1 MNGLSALIVVAVLLG
16 TAWLGAGVAGQE
28 MLFGVVIPYAAIAVF
43 LLGLVYRVVR
53 WARAPVPFRITSS
66 SGQQTSLPW
75 IKAEKL
81 ESPPDAKWTIG
92 RMALEVLFFRSLFR
106 NTKASL
112 APGQKLLQQSDRLLW
127 LGALVFH
134 WSFLIIFL
142 RHLRFFLEPV
152 PVFVQWLERID
163 ELFQVAVPTL
173 FLTDVAIVAAL
184 VYLLGRRFF
193 NPLVRYISLAADYL
207 ALYLLLGVA
216 LSGILMR
223 YFTRVDLL
231 AAKELALGLVT
242 LRPTVPEGIGLAFY
256 VHVFFVSVLFAYF
269 PFSKL
274 MHLAGVFL
282 SPTRNM
288 LASTRAYRHV
298 NPWNYPV
305 KVHTYEEYEEEF
317 REKMVEAGLPVDKP
331 LEASA
336 EAAEKE

>member
-1 MNGLSALIVVAVLLG
+1 MNGLAALIVVAVLFG
-16 TAWLGAGVAGQE
+16 TVWLGAGVGGQE
-28 MLFGVVIPYAAIAVF
+28 TLFGVVIPYAAIAVF
-43 LLGLVYRVVR
+43 LLGLVYKILT
-53 WARAPVPFRITSS
+53 WARAPVPFKITSS

-75 IKAEKL
+75 IEAEKL
-81 ESPPDAKWTIG
+81 ESPPDAKWTVG

-112 APGQKLLQQSDRLLW
+112 HPGPNLVQQSDRLLW

-134 WSFLIIFL
+134 WSFLIIFI

-152 PVFVQWLERID
+152 PAFVQGMERLD

-184 VYLLGRRFF
+184 LYLLGRRFF
-193 NPLVRYISLAADYL
+193 NPLVRYISLASDYL
-207 ALYLLLGVA
+207 ALYILLGVA
-216 LSGILMR
+216 LSGIVMR
-223 YFTRVDLL
+223 YFAKVDLL

-242 LRPTVPEGIGLAFY
+242 LRPSVPEGIGLAFY

-274 MHLAGVFL
+274 MHMGGVFL

-288 LASTRAYRHV
+288 PNDNRRRRHV
-298 NPWNYPV
+298 NPINPEV
-305 KVHTYEEYEEEF
+305 EVHTYAQWEEEF
-317 REKMVEAGLPVDKP
+317 KDK
-331 LEASA
+331 L
-336 EAAEKE
+336 EAAEIPLDRG